1 MTTITNETIIKAAKA
16 AGLDVHLEDIKSFMG
31 AHTVMLEYK
40 GGTASIFDPL
50 NKDTDNA
57 MIMDG
62 ADICLAWHIDA
73 VSASFYID
81 EHGMHSE
88 PQSTKSSKAQA
99 RRDAVILC
107 AAAKYDAMNGEVK

>member
-1 MTTITNETIIKAAKA
+1 MTTITNDIIIKAAKA
-16 AGLDVHLEDIKSFMG
+16 AGLDVSEAANGIK
-31 AHTVMLEYK
+31 
-40 GGTASIFDPL
+40 GTLLLGSKYPRRIFYPL
-50 NKDTDNA
+50 HNDTDNA

-62 ADICLAWHIDA
+62 AEISITYFLES

-88 PQSTKSSKAQA
+88 PQPANNGKSQA

-107 AAAKYDAMNGEVK
+107 AAAKWDAMNKEKVKS